1 MNGFH
6 IRVTKDGKDVRF
18 EMMDRDTKVRD
29 VSAVEIIEMIQQ
41 FASALRW
48 K

>member
-18 EMMDRDTKVRD
+18 EMMDGDTKVRD
-29 VSAVEIIEMIQQ
+29 VSFVEIIEMVMQ
-41 FASALRW
+41 FTSALRW